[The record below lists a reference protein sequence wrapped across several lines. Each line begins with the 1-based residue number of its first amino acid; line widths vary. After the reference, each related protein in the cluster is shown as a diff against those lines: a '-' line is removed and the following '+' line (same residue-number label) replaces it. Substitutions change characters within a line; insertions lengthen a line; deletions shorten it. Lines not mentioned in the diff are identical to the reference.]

1 MIPVKIFE
9 DYQKTLITDG
19 FWNNEIWFVTRQT
32 CCDTKIEKDAQ
43 ERLDMWNKKGQ
54 PEGFDIQDIHPP
66 NHCFFN
72 KINGK
77 YCIQR
82 TWIGLIKVLFGYYG
96 IKYNSKKYYEF
107 QANHWGREK
116 NRKAKFHQALTG
128 LLPLGR
134 SNTGEF
140 RDYTDTW
147 YKWTGLDYMK
157 NSDTYERRWLTYR
170 IEKFKQNI
178 QIHKPRVVIF
188 YTKTHTDAWNE
199 IADCNFRE
207 LENTDNSITECPR
220 DFSAEFYQKNGTLY
234 VNMASPVAFG
244 ACNNYFEAIGEK
256 IFDFV
261 GHRNLG
267 KI

>member
-1 MIPVKIFE
+1 M
-9 DYQKTLITDG
+9 
-19 FWNNEIWFVTRQT
+19 
-32 CCDTKIEKDAQ
+32 
-43 ERLDMWNKKGQ
+43 
-54 PEGFDIQDIHPP
+54 
-66 NHCFFN
+66 
-72 KINGK
+72 
-77 YCIQR
+77 
-82 TWIGLIKVLFGYYG
+82 IKVLFGYYG
-96 IKYNSKKYYEF
+96 IKYTSKKYYEF

-116 NRKAKFHQALTG
+116 NRNAKYYQALTG

-157 NSDTYERRWLTYR
+157 NSDTYERQWLTYR

-178 QIHKPRVVIF
+178 QIHKPKVVIF

-199 IADCNFRE
+199 IADCNFRNI
-207 LENTDNSITECPR
+207 ENTNNSIIECPKN
-220 DFSAEFYQKNGTLY
+220 FSAEFYQKNGTLF
-234 VNMASPVAFG
+234 VNMAAPTAFG
-244 ACNNYFEAIGEK
+244 NCNNYFKAVGEK
-256 IFDFV
+256 IFDFI